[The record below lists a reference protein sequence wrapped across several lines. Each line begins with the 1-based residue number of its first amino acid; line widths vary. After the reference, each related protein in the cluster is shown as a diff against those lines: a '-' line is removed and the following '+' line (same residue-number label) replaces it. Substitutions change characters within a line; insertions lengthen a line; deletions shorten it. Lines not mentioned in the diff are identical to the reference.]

1 MEPPGRPEAMTSRQS
16 IRSVLFVCTGH
27 ICRSP
32 TAEGVLRRRLAESGL
47 DGVVRVD
54 SCGTHDYH
62 VGEPPDARS
71 RRHAKARGYDLS
83 ALRARQ
89 LAAEDFERFDLLLV
103 ADESHLFHLH
113 SLAAPQQRG
122 KVRLLMDYAP
132 YSGLREVP
140 DPYYGGAEGF
150 ERVLDLIEAAVDG
163 VMAAIT
169 QAAGAGRER

>member
-1 MEPPGRPEAMTSRQS
+1 MKHTPPV
-16 IRSVLFVCTGH
+16 RSVLFVCTGN

-32 TAEGVLRRRLAESGL
+32 TAEGVMRRRLADAGL
-47 DGVVRVD
+47 ADVIRVD

-89 LAAEDFERFDLLLV
+89 VAAEDFEQFDLLLV
-103 ADESHLFHLH
+103 ADESHLFHLQAM
-113 SLAAPQQRG
+113 AAPHLRG
-122 KVRLLMDYAP
+122 KVRLLMDFAP
-132 YSGLREVP
+132 HAGLREVP

-150 ERVLDLIEAAVDG
+150 ERVLDLIESAVDG
-163 VMAAIT
+163 VMAHVLEAND
-169 QAAGAGRER
+169 AAGKNTDRKR